1 LGSTFGVLRSLLGG
15 FVMAAG
21 YGEILSCLNQ
31 YPYPEPACW
40 TRTDGLYLGGVIAT
54 IGTII
59 LVGPNVA
66 RLLSRLRGTGPDSA
80 DIVKRSNLDPG
91 MISFP

>member
-1 LGSTFGVLRSLLGG
+1 LGSTFGVLLILLGG

-21 YGEILSCLNQ
+21 YGEILSCLNES
-31 YPYPEPACW
+31 PYPEPACW
-40 TRTDGLYLGGVIAT
+40 MRTGGLYLGGVIAT

-66 RLLSRLRGTGPDSA
+66 RLLSRLLGTGPES
-80 DIVKRSNLDPG
+80 G
-91 MISFP
+91 